1 MFLQSTLPLAA
12 NVGSRQFF
20 SGGLHALV
28 QALRRKAQGNGSERT
43 FSVKLEP
50 GPECN
55 LASRSHLHPE
65 QAKVR
70 QSSIAKPR
78 H

>member
-28 QALRRKAQGNGSERT
+28 QALRWKAQDNGSERT

-50 GPECN
+50 VPSAISPAVLTCTQN
-55 LASRSHLHPE
+55 R
-65 QAKVR
+65 
-70 QSSIAKPR
+70 PR
-78 H
+78 LDKAV